1 MGIYFT
7 PDNFK
12 STYKESRTET
22 ANRCGYCGSHI
33 FLRFRDGYDE
43 SYKLNGKYIC
53 LSCLRKQANV
63 YGVSVRDLI
72 KR

>member
-1 MGIYFT
+1 MGIYIT

-33 FLRFRDGYDE
+33 FLRFRDGDE
-43 SYKLNGKYIC
+43 DSYRLNGKYIC
-53 LSCLRKQANV
+53 LSCLRKYAEIC
-63 YGVSVRDLI
+63 GTSVRDLI